1 MFLQFTDTEGKRHV
15 MPLAG
20 KLSVTL
26 GRSTEADVCIADTKT
41 SKLHAEIRAWDKDY
55 VIKDLHSRN
64 GIYINGVRSDIAILK
79 LGDTVRIGGQEF
91 LLVKD
96 YTGEKEGKGTTTIVR
111 EVAQEL
117 DSNKKGYRTILRE
130 IVKSTDP
137 SRKPA
142 NAKG

>member
-1 MFLQFTDTEGKRHV
+1 MFLQFSDAEGKRHV
-15 MPLAG
+15 MPLSG
-20 KLSVTL
+20 KLSVTI
-26 GRSTEADVCIADTKT
+26 GRSTEADISVADTKI

-64 GIYINGVRSDIAILK
+64 GIYVNGVRSDVAVLK
-79 LGDTVRIGGQEF
+79 LGDTIRIGSHEF

-96 YTGEKEGKGTTTIVR
+96 YAGEKEGKGTTTIVR

-130 IVKSTDP
+130 IVQSTDP
-137 SRKPA
+137 RKKNP
-142 NAKG
+142 